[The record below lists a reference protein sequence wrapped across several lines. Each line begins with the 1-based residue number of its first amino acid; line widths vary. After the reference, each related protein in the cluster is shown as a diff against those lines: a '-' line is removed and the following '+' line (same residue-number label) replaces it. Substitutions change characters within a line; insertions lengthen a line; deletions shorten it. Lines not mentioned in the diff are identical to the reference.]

1 MDNKAYLDEIAVKSK
16 KKFSAGPILTPL
28 MIKLIA
34 AAAVAVIAMVVI
46 GGILSAKN
54 NEVAEIHQTVYARI
68 SSIVGDESP
77 YEEYA
82 ERLKS
87 SDLRTYVVQMTSS
100 MDTTLSAI
108 DSYYPDAS
116 KASSKV
122 IEENSGTMTALMTT
136 FEDAKLNGQLDK
148 TLASETAYQLSMLI
162 SLEQQARAKSTNDD
176 YAQALDNSIATLK
189 HFKNYSKIIA
199 IRIKTKISPAK
210 GDIFYVD
217 FYSSGFDSSYP

>member
-28 MIKLIA
+28 MIKLVA
-34 AAAVAVIAMVVI
+34 AAAVAVIAMIVI
-46 GGILSAKN
+46 GVILSAKN

-82 ERLKS
+82 DRLKS

-100 MDTTLSAI
+100 LDTTLTAI
-108 DSYYPDAS
+108 DISYPEAANAS
-116 KASSKV
+116 NKV
-122 IEENSGTMTALMTT
+122 SEENTDTMTTLMAT

-148 TLASETAYQLSMLI
+148 ILASETAYQLSMLI
-162 SLEQQARAKSTNDD
+162 SLEQQARSKSANDG
-176 YAQALDNSIATLK
+176 YAQALDNSMRDLETLQK
-189 HFKNYSKIIA
+189 LFKDYSD
-199 IRIKTKISPAK
+199 TH
-210 GDIFYVD
+210 
-217 FYSSGFDSSYP
+217 

>member
-1 MDNKAYLDEIAVKSK
+1 
-16 KKFSAGPILTPL
+16 
-28 MIKLIA
+28 
-34 AAAVAVIAMVVI
+34 
-46 GGILSAKN
+46 
-54 NEVAEIHQTVYARI
+54 
-68 SSIVGDESP
+68 
-77 YEEYA
+77 
-82 ERLKS
+82 
-87 SDLRTYVVQMTSS
+87 MTSS

-176 YAQALDNSIATLK
+176 YAQALDNSMRDLEALQK
-189 HFKNYSKIIA
+189 LFKDYSD
-199 IRIKTKISPAK
+199 TH
-210 GDIFYVD
+210 
-217 FYSSGFDSSYP
+217 